1 MTKKQVLNDMEVYIK
16 KIGKSIDDTELYEL
30 QLGYHSIYDT
40 VSLVK
45 NIYDNIEI
53 INEYKLKFY
62 EMLEPIHPYIIDDTL
77 MDRYCELSE
86 DVAKARKD
94 KNVKELRNAI
104 IELKNNI
111 ELVKSINVNTCTITP
126 IYTDKIICADIPSKF
141 IVELCFNHILS
152 FVHITKQIELN
163 DITQLASNIMKTKLE
178 LIKDYYI
185 M

>member
-1 MTKKQVLNDMEVYIK
+1 MTKEQVLNDMEVYIK
-16 KIGKSIDDTELYEL
+16 RLGKAIDDTELYEL

-40 VSLVK
+40 ISPVK

-77 MDRYCELSE
+77 MDRYCQLSE

-94 KNVKELRNAI
+94 KNIKELRNAI
-104 IELKNNI
+104 IKLKKNI
-111 ELVKSINVNTCTITP
+111 ELVKNINVKVEAILPVGHTI
-126 IYTDKIICADIPSKF
+126 CEDIPSGF
-141 IVELCFNHILS
+141 IALLHFNYKYDS
-152 FVHITKQIELN
+152 QTSKKKQVKLE
-163 DITQLASNIMKTKLE
+163 DVTQLANIIMKTKLE

>member
-16 KIGKSIDDTELYEL
+16 KIGTSIDGTELYEL

-40 VSLVK
+40 ISPVK

-141 IVELCFNHILS
+141 IVELYFNYILS
-152 FVHITKQIELN
+152 FVHIIKQIELT

-178 LIKDYYI
+178 LIKEYNI
-185 M
+185 K